1 MNRQVG
7 GLGVLL
13 ATAVALSACRAGHE
27 GGAASA
33 ASSAHASSS
42 IPSHSSLVTTSEL
55 TRPTSSPVPA
65 PVSEAEQVA
74 PTVLI
79 QEAID
84 TVVRQFGGSASIAVS
99 NGQETL
105 ATSEV
110 EPQVAWSTSKVPI
123 AIAALRKDP
132 SLTPVAEAAIT
143 MSDNVAAETLWA
155 NVGPEEVDAVLREAG
170 VDIPM
175 NAAVVRPGFTAFG
188 QTRWSTADQA
198 VFAANLP
205 CVPGSNEVVD
215 MMQRVTP
222 EQRYGIGRL
231 PGAAFKG
238 GWGPATDGSY
248 TVRQLGIYEGV
259 GVALTVSPADG
270 TYETAQLMATEI
282 ANAVPL
288 LDLDLPKSV
297 C

>member
-1 MNRQVG
+1 M
-7 GLGVLL
+7 
-13 ATAVALSACRAGHE
+13 
-27 GGAASA
+27 
-33 ASSAHASSS
+33 
-42 IPSHSSLVTTSEL
+42 
-55 TRPTSSPVPA
+55 PA
-65 PVSEAEQVA
+65 PASEAEQVA
-74 PTVLI
+74 LTGLI
-79 QEAID
+79 QEAVD
-84 TVVRQFGGSASIAVS
+84 TVVRQYGGSASLAVS
-99 NGQETL
+99 DGQETL

-143 MSDNVAAETLWA
+143 LSDNVAAETLWA
-155 NVGPEEVDAVLREAG
+155 NVAPEEVEAVLREAG

-188 QTRWSTADQA
+188 QTRWSTVDQA

-205 CVPGSNEVVD
+205 CVPGANEVVD

-238 GWGPATDGSY
+238 GWGPAIDGSY

-270 TYETAQLMATEI
+270 MYESAQLMATEI

-288 LDLDLPKSV
+288 LDLGLPKSV